1 MKLWLVGVFWAD
13 AGRNGTVFDGFE
25 ELEEEEEASVLLCV
39 DFALG
44 MDDNGWKKK
53 AKQQVITLK
62 GITIHVKRNRK
73 ITLQVTYKV
82 S

>member
-13 AGRNGTVFDGFE
+13 AGRKGVMFDGFE

-39 DFALG
+39 DLALG
-44 MDDNGWKKK
+44 MDDNGWKKS
-53 AKQQVITLK
+53 KQQVTALK
-62 GITIHVKRNRK
+62 GIATREKNRK
-73 ITLQVTYKV
+73 ITLQV

>member
-25 ELEEEEEASVLLCV
+25 ELEEDEEASVLLCA

-44 MDDNGWKKK
+44 MDDKGWKKEQNNK
-53 AKQQVITLK
+53 LLV
-62 GITIHVKRNRK
+62 
-73 ITLQVTYKV
+73 
-82 S
+82 

>member
-13 AGRNGTVFDGFE
+13 AGRNGTVVDGFE

-44 MDDNGWKKK
+44 MDDKGWKKK
-53 AKQQVITLK
+53 QNNKL
-62 GITIHVKRNRK
+62 
-73 ITLQVTYKV
+73 LL
-82 S
+82 

>member
-1 MKLWLVGVFWAD
+1 M
-13 AGRNGTVFDGFE
+13 FDGFE

-53 AKQQVITLK
+53 QNNKL
-62 GITIHVKRNRK
+62 
-73 ITLQVTYKV
+73 LL
-82 S
+82 

>member
-1 MKLWLVGVFWAD
+1 MKLWLIGVFWAD
-13 AGRNGTVFDGFE
+13 AGRNGIVFDGFE

-53 AKQQVITLK
+53 AKQQVIALK
-62 GITIHVKRNRK
+62 GIATRAKNRK
-73 ITLQVTYKV
+73 ITLQV

>member
-25 ELEEEEEASVLLCV
+25 ELEEEEETSVLLCV

-44 MDDNGWKKK
+44 MDDKGWKKK
-53 AKQQVITLK
+53 KNNKL
-62 GITIHVKRNRK
+62 
-73 ITLQVTYKV
+73 LL
-82 S
+82 